1 MSFDRAFE
9 LVIGS
14 EGGYVNDKHDPGGET
29 KYGIS
34 KRAYPYIDIKTLT
47 LVDAKRIYKRDYWD
61 RVDGDGLPWPLSFFL
76 FDSAVNQGVH
86 TAVVL
91 MQKSLNLKQDG
102 ILGPETL
109 SAIWNS
115 TFDELGPTYMA
126 DRAMR
131 YAETFQFKT
140 YGRGWLR
147 RLFKA
152 MLEVNE

>member
-1 MSFDRAFE
+1 MVSRNAPT
-9 LVIGS
+9 LT
-14 EGGYVNDKHDPGGET
+14 Y
-29 KYGIS
+29 
-34 KRAYPYIDIKTLT
+34 IKTLT

-102 ILGPETL
+102 ILGTETL